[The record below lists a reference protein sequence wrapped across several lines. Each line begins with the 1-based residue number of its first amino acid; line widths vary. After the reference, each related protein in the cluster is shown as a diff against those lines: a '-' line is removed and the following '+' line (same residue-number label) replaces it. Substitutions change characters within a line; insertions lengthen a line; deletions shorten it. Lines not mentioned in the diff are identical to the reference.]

1 MIIYEEIPLNIN
13 FHIKFRKYIR
23 SIMVLAFRSTH
34 IRLQFFSM
42 NVTVRIRVRN
52 YNTTTAVA
60 FTRHKCLILI
70 YCPIANMKK
79 FIWLMLHFHRLKS
92 PWRRADIL
100 RYGLSSKK
108 MIAQFENIGERKKRK
123 PLQRNHWNKAIA
135 KWCHFFLSWILP
147 CSYIAKIQTIWF
159 LFGKFLTYPGN
170 KYNNNYFFETVLGIL
185 LPVIVPTS

>member
-1 MIIYEEIPLNIN
+1 MIIYEEMPLNIN

-100 RYGLSSKK
+100 RYGTSSKK
-108 MIAQFENIGERKKRK
+108 MIAQFENIGKWKKRK
-123 PLQRNHWNKAIA
+123 PLQRNHCKVMS
-135 KWCHFFLSWILP
+135 FFLKFDS
-147 CSYIAKIQTIWF
+147 S
-159 LFGKFLTYPGN
+159 LFVYSVN
-170 KYNNNYFFETVLGIL
+170 SNNLVSLWEVFNISGE
-185 LPVIVPTS
+185 